1 MRPDDVV
8 VTPPGVDQDLG
19 LGQAEDNPAVQPF
32 IADLAVEAR
41 AMIVFP
47 RLPGSMQTVLAP
59 AAAEQGAVREQD
71 SAALH
76 SHLGFSSQVGQRAS
90 ANSHRTQ
97 QSLLDCLAWATERGD
112 VIRESDLLCA

>member
-8 VTPPGVDQDLG
+8 VTPPGVDQGLG
-19 LGQAEDNPAVQPF
+19 LGQAEEDLAVQPL
-32 IADLAVEAR
+32 IAQLAVAVL
-41 AMIVFP
+41 AVGVFP
-47 RLPGSMQTVLAP
+47 RLPSSMQAVLAP
-59 AAAEQGAVREQD
+59 LAAEHGAVREND

-112 VIRESDLLCA
+112 VIRESDLPCA